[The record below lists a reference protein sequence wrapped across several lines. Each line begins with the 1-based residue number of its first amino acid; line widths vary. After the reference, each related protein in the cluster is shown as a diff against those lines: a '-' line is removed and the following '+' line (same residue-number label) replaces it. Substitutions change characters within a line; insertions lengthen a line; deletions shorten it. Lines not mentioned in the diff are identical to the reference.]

1 MQRKL
6 TSDLGHLDSLAA
18 GSSRIK
24 QGAKLNGTQTGGGG
38 FSGKTTK
45 LSGYTTLFGTR
56 EQSFYASS
64 QVQFVEGIPPLGPIH
79 SKRGK

>member
-24 QGAKLNGTQTGGGG
+24 QGAKFNGTQTGGG
-38 FSGKTTK
+38 FSGKTK
-45 LSGYTTLFGTR
+45 
-56 EQSFYASS
+56 A
-64 QVQFVEGIPPLGPIH
+64 
-79 SKRGK
+79 